1 MLSHHI
7 LFFLLQSLL
16 FNRSNANYVI
26 KLDDGNFEH
35 LTQASTGQTT
45 GKWFIN
51 FHSPAC
57 GHCQNLAPI
66 WSTFSEELKTQHDES
81 SVLVGSVDVKQNPIL
96 SERFGISALPTLL
109 FFAEEGMFEYPPGN
123 PRDVEEFIKFAVGDN
138 AQYKKSKK
146 LNVPKGPGGM
156 LKLVGDLRKHVYD
169 VELLRYLLDDVEHI
183 LMMRKNAAVLL
194 IGMGIMI
201 GFLFASLLGLCRSS
215 SNADA
220 GAATG
225 KSKSKKE

>member
-1 MLSHHI
+1 MFAHFI
-7 LFFLLQSLL
+7 LFFLLHSLL

-66 WSTFSEELKTQHDES
+66 WSTFSEELKTLHEES
-81 SVLVGSVDVKQNPIL
+81 GILVGSVDVKQNPIL

-123 PRDVEEFIKFAVGDN
+123 PRDVDEFIKFTVGDN
-138 AQYKKSKK
+138 AEYKKNKK
-146 LNVPKGPGGM
+146 QNVPRGPGGM
-156 LKLVGDLRKHVYD
+156 LKLVGDLRKRVYD

-183 LMMRKNAAVLL
+183 LMIRKNAAVLL
-194 IGMGIMI
+194 IGIGIMI
-201 GFLFASLLGLCRSS
+201 GFLFASLLALCRSS
-215 SNADA
+215 NA